1 MKKIFNFFF
10 ILIAFLFIVLVWNW
24 RKNVFSKEDLKL
36 EILGPSEANLLEEVE
51 YIVKYKNNGRFRL
64 EEPTLVFIPP
74 ENSIRGEKIFER
86 ETFSSEK
93 LGEAIYPGEERAIS
107 FKFRLLGK
115 EGEKK
120 IAQALITCR
129 PKNLKAQYTVSTSF
143 TTVLKSAPLTFE
155 FDLPSRI
162 FPEQQF
168 ILRINYFSNLDYPL
182 TNLRAQVEYPE
193 GFKFLESFPKSLEE
207 TDWEI
212 PVLNKAQGGRIEVK
226 GKLFGEVG
234 TARIFKAKL
243 GILKEGRFILLKEAM
258 KGVEIIKPSIF
269 LRQEINNSPEYV
281 AMPGDWLHYEI
292 YFKNIG
298 EKDLENLTLISKL
311 EGEAFDFETIKSEL
325 GIVHP
330 GDNTIFFEW
339 KKVPKLQYLPPM
351 AEGKVDFWVKLK
363 EDLGQ
368 VKEHILRN
376 KIFIGE
382 IKEEFITKIST
393 KLELVQRGYFYDE
406 IFGNSGPLPPTVGQK
421 TTYTILWQ
429 VKNYYSDVK
438 DVKVRAKLP
447 FNVEL
452 TGKIFP
458 EDQVA
463 KFAFDS
469 NSREIVWTVGDVEKG
484 SGILKP
490 AQTIAFQVALL
501 PQESDKGKTP
511 EIITEVKIEGLDLW
525 TGANLVNEISSLN
538 TTLPDDRNLAEGMG
552 IVQ

>member
-1 MKKIFNFFF
+1 MKKIFNLFF
-10 ILIAFLFIVLVWNW
+10 IFIAFLFIALVWNW

-64 EEPTLVFIPP
+64 EEPSLVFLPP
-74 ENSIRGEKIFER
+74 GNSLKEGQIFER
-86 ETFSSEK
+86 QIFTQEE
-93 LGEAIYPGEERAIS
+93 LGEAIYPGEEKTIS
-107 FKFRLLGK
+107 FKIKLLGK
-115 EGEKK
+115 EGETKVAK
-120 IAQALITCR
+120 ASLSYR
-129 PKNLKAQYTVSTSF
+129 PKNLKARYESSTSF
-143 TTVLKSAPLTFE
+143 TTILKSAPLTFE

-162 FPEQQF
+162 SPGQQF

-182 TNLRAQVEYPE
+182 TDLRCQVEYPS
-193 GFKFLESFPKSLEE
+193 GFEFIDSLPKSLEK
-207 TDWEI
+207 TDWQI
-212 PVLNKAQGGRIEVK
+212 PLLNKSQGGRIEIS
-226 GKLFGEVG
+226 GKLSGEIG
-234 TARIFKAKL
+234 EAKIFKASL
-243 GILKEGRFILLKEAM
+243 GVLKEGRFILLKETT
-258 KGVEIIKPSIF
+258 KGIEIVKPSIF

-311 EGEAFDFETIKSEL
+311 EGEAFDLETIKSEL
-325 GIVHP
+325 GISHP

-368 VKEHILRN
+368 VKEPILRN

-382 IKEEFITKIST
+382 AKEEFITKINT

-406 IFGNSGPLPPTVGQK
+406 IFGNSGPLPPAVGQK

-438 DVKVRAKLP
+438 DAKVKAKLP
-447 FNVEL
+447 QWVEL

-458 EDQVA
+458 EDQIS

-469 NSREIVWTVGDVEKG
+469 HSREIVWTVGDVERG
-484 SGILKP
+484 SGILKLG
-490 AQTIAFQVALL
+490 QTIAFQVALL
-501 PQESDKGKTP
+501 PEESQRGKTP
-511 EIITEVKIEGLDLW
+511 EIITQVRIEGLDAW
-525 TGANLVNEISSLN
+525 TGANLTNEISSLN
-538 TTLPDDRNLAEGMG
+538 TTLPGDQNLAEGMG

>member
-1 MKKIFNFFF
+1 MKKIFNLFF
-10 ILIAFLFIVLVWNW
+10 IFIAFLFIALVWNW

-64 EEPTLVFIPP
+64 EEPSLVFLPP
-74 ENSIRGEKIFER
+74 GNSLKEGQIFER
-86 ETFSSEK
+86 QIFTQEE
-93 LGEAIYPGEERAIS
+93 LGEAIYPGEEKTIS
-107 FKFRLLGK
+107 FKIKLLGK
-115 EGEKK
+115 EGETKVAK
-120 IAQALITCR
+120 ASLSYR
-129 PKNLKAQYTVSTSF
+129 PKNLKARYESSTSF
-143 TTVLKSAPLTFE
+143 TTILKSAPLTFE

-162 FPEQQF
+162 SPGQQF

-182 TNLRAQVEYPE
+182 TDLRCQVEYPS
-193 GFKFLESFPKSLEE
+193 GFEFIDSLPKSLEK
-207 TDWEI
+207 TDWQI
-212 PVLNKAQGGRIEVK
+212 PLLNKSQGGRIEIS
-226 GKLFGEVG
+226 GKLSGEIG
-234 TARIFKAKL
+234 EAKIFKASL
-243 GILKEGRFILLKEAM
+243 GVLKEGRFILLKETT
-258 KGVEIIKPSIF
+258 KGIEIVKPSIF

-281 AMPGDWLHYEI
+281 TMPGDWLHYEI

-311 EGEAFDFETIKSEL
+311 EGEAFDLETIKSEL
-325 GIVHP
+325 GISHP

-368 VKEHILRN
+368 VKEPILRN

-382 IKEEFITKIST
+382 AKEEFITKINT

-406 IFGNSGPLPPTVGQK
+406 IFGNSGPLPPAVGQK

-438 DVKVRAKLP
+438 DAKVKAKLP
-447 FNVEL
+447 QWVEL

-458 EDQVA
+458 EDQIS

-469 NSREIVWTVGDVEKG
+469 HSREIVWTVGDVERG
-484 SGILKP
+484 SGILKLG
-490 AQTIAFQVALL
+490 QTIAFQVALL
-501 PQESDKGKTP
+501 PEESQRGKTP
-511 EIITEVKIEGLDLW
+511 EIITQVRIEGLDAW
-525 TGANLVNEISSLN
+525 TGANLTNEISSLN
-538 TTLPDDRNLAEGMG
+538 TTLPGDQNLAEGMG